1 MDLPHPYDRPT
12 EPSCFSAYNTRSG
25 PFFDPTADPTSSTSY
40 RREPRE
46 WEREGGPGLPE
57 GWGDNAPEN
66 VGKKGRRKEVQKM
79 ERRAKEQQ
87 TEDDPDDWFG
97 NPRNVRNR
105 GAAAPVASGYSQ
117 RQGGGGGGGGNGP
130 KKITFGSSI
139 RDAGRQFQPVA
150 SAGLP
155 NRPAAP
161 PREEERVG
169 SRGKYAYDPTRAHRP
184 LPTVDLNN
192 NTNNTNNNQRNEGGR
207 EREHNKNRDRDR
219 DRDRN
224 RDRDR
229 DRYRRD
235 DRGPRYKGG
244 YSR

>member
-1 MDLPHPYDRPT
+1 MVLDYQKVGATMLRKT
-12 EPSCFSAYNTRSG
+12 SARKVDEKRYKRWK
-25 PFFDPTADPTSSTSY
+25 
-40 RREPRE
+40 E
-46 WEREGGPGLPE
+46 ERKSNKLKTIRMIG
-57 GWGDNAPEN
+57 
-66 VGKKGRRKEVQKM
+66 
-79 ERRAKEQQ
+79 
-87 TEDDPDDWFG
+87 FG